1 MWVKPLLPQP
11 VIPSGF
17 STAPGV
23 KKEDYGEESLRL
35 LRAGTGNIAGSSGKP
50 IPVGPFPLVA
60 SGGVTIDRAF
70 RICIQIVVVGL
81 DVILRRLGPEIA
93 GPHLWK
99 KLSSPHPP
107 LHYRRSH
114 VGPPAFPDL
123 SAIHWF
129 KLLPFQ
135 RAPT

>member
-1 MWVKPLLPQP
+1 

-35 LRAGTGNIAGSSGKP
+35 PRAGTGNIAGSSGKP
-50 IPVGPFPLVA
+50 IPAGPFPLVA
-60 SGGVTIDRAF
+60 SEGVTIDRAF
-70 RICIQIVVVGL
+70 RICIQIVAVGL
-81 DVILRRLGPEIA
+81 DVILRRLGPEIV
-93 GPHLWK
+93 GLHVWK

-107 LHYRRSH
+107 FDYRRPY
-114 VGPPAFPDL
+114 VGYPAFSDL

-129 KLLPFQ
+129 KLLPFR